1 MIYETRKTFDCLT
14 ARVEGTT
21 LTFKYTLENPQ
32 TYERFNS
39 FIQGMEWKRA
49 TATISTATNV
59 ALNIDDKVVLENG
72 QTLRIASISAPKVDK
87 RKSLMSKTTVSR
99 RLIYLE

>member
-1 MIYETRKTFDCLT
+1 MLYEQRKTFDCLT

-21 LTFKYTLENPQ
+21 LTFKYTLESPQ

-49 TATISTATNV
+49 TATISTATSV
-59 ALNIDDKVVLENG
+59 ALNIDDKLILDNG
-72 QTLRIASISAPKVDK
+72 QTLRIASITSPKVDK
-87 RKSLMSKTTVSR
+87 RKSLMQKTTVSR
-99 RLIYLE
+99 RLIFLE